1 MHSYTSSCLGML
13 KNCPAFINFF
23 HTVAEAWTVG
33 PTWAGDWE
41 VRTFASFQKSRD
53 RFFFGGGRARLKK
66 LEKNSMD
73 MEDIPD
79 GPKKFA
85 YLQKILLMVRKSGD
99 SLVEGW

>member
-1 MHSYTSSCLGML
+1 ML

-41 VRTFASFQKSRD
+41 VKRTFASFQKSRD

-66 LEKNSMD
+66 LEKTAWTWKIFLMD
-73 MEDIPD
+73 
-79 GPKKFA
+79 PKN
-85 YLQKILLMVRKSGD
+85 LLIYKKYC
-99 SLVEGW
+99 